1 MFGNI
6 GKCSVPHFLTELE
19 ARWTDSNKHFNDVHA
34 DLIASLEAEK
44 VDLHSQAHFRRI
56 H

>member
-1 MFGNI
+1 MFCSI
-6 GKCSVPHFLTELE
+6 GKWSVPDFLTELE

-44 VDLHSQAHFRRI
+44 VNYRSQAHFRSIR
-56 H
+56 